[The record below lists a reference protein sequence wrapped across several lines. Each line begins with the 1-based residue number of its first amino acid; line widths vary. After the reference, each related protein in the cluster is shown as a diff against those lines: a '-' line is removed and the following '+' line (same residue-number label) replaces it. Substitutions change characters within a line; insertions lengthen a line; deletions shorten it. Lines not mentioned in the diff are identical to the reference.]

1 MLCHHDWKYDNILT
15 NNLDYFDII
24 DWEYGSMDD
33 PGADL
38 LRLLMGREFES
49 DIFNDILDAYFG
61 HETTEAEKMHVIASF
76 VPPCY
81 YWLGWLMYQESLGN
95 NGFYWTILYY
105 ETAYK
110 AIDYVLPYYENLN

>member
-15 NNLDYFDII
+15 DGNFFDVI
-24 DWEYGSMDD
+24 DWEYGSLND

-38 LRLLMGREFES
+38 LRLLMGREYDSE
-49 DIFNDILDAYFG
+49 IFDATLDAYFG
-61 HETTEAEKMHVIASF
+61 HKTTQAEKMHVIAAF
-76 VPPCY
+76 VPMCY

-105 ETAYK
+105 QTAYK
-110 AIDYVLPYYENLN
+110 AIAYTWDYYHNL